1 MKKAQNYPLERL
13 SPEKLM
19 VFASTVW
26 QNQPSVASDVSVR
39 ASYIIQAAYKKSPT
53 FFGGK
58 SDKGILSG
66 LFYYLGSNIGSWKTQ
81 QEIAL
86 ALGTTDIT
94 TRTSYRNWLKCFPE
108 LF

>member
-1 MKKAQNYPLERL
+1 MKKTESYPLKRL
-13 SPEKLM
+13 SPEKVM

-26 QNQPSVASDVSVR
+26 QNQPSVATDVSAR
-39 ASYIIQAAYKKSPT
+39 ASKIIQTAYKKDPLFS
-53 FFGGK
+53 GK

-66 LFYYLGSNIGSWKTQ
+66 LFYYLGSNIGNMKTQ
-81 QEIAL
+81 QEVAK

-94 TRTSYRNWLKCFPE
+94 TRASYKDWLKCFPE